1 MFAFVLRTS
10 SSPAKQL
17 KSLRCFQ
24 NVIPFTWSRV
34 NKYDMKNIR
43 REYSG
48 HPAHLCA
55 DRISHAELLS
65 QPLSQQ
71 LCGELTARSPSVVT
85 AILKRSFCDRLV
97 SNSSVKTA
105 RSSTSVNNSGLT
117 DTSAGGGSESASSG
131 EISPSVIHRESFKAD
146 ETRRGNASLYDK
158 QTPTASLQIQQAAT
172 SMSTTEKPR
181 QIRRTTANKDENIV
195 IQAVDKH
202 GFWMR
207 DIIGQV

>member
-1 MFAFVLRTS
+1 MQR
-10 SSPAKQL
+10 QIEIEDQ
-17 KSLRCFQ
+17 Q

-172 SMSTTEKPR
+172 SMSTTEKPVGNE
-181 QIRRTTANKDENIV
+181 IRNDAYSKVEFRRYVMD
-195 IQAVDKH
+195 
-202 GFWMR
+202 FP
-207 DIIGQV
+207 